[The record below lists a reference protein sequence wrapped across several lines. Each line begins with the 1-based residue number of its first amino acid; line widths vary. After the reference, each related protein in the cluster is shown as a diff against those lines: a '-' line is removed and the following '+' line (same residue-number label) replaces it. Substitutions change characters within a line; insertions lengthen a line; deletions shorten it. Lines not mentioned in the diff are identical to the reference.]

1 MRPMSEP
8 RARRQQR
15 RPGEVAERDP
25 LRPVT
30 FRLPSDVVDAAKKK
44 AAERGE
50 TLTAAVADLLRGYAA
65 RK

>member
-1 MRPMSEP
+1 
-8 RARRQQR
+8 
-15 RPGEVAERDP
+15 
-25 LRPVT
+25 VT
-30 FRLPSDVVDAAKKK
+30 FRLPSDVVDAAKEK